1 MPEAT
6 TSGEQI
12 LEAVVSGPNGA
23 NRLFNVTG
31 AANLEVSASG
41 RADPINPT
49 WTFLVGP
56 TLTHKQ
62 FHRAIGSAS
71 VASQGISKRGVPS
84 DYTIQINSVEANWD
98 DESERVELRVELF
111 ISSERAIVNVTQL
124 RYWVAV
130 LAQM

>member
-1 MPEAT
+1 M
-6 TSGEQI
+6 
-12 LEAVVSGPNGA
+12 
-23 NRLFNVTG
+23 
-31 AANLEVSASG
+31 
-41 RADPINPT
+41 
-49 WTFLVGP
+49 GP

>member
-1 MPEAT
+1 
-6 TSGEQI
+6 
-12 LEAVVSGPNGA
+12 
-23 NRLFNVTG
+23 
-31 AANLEVSASG
+31 
-41 RADPINPT
+41 
-49 WTFLVGP
+49 
-56 TLTHKQ
+56 
-62 FHRAIGSAS
+62 